1 MQHFILNGKM
11 DRMQLKQKYR
21 QGFTVAEKTEPW
33 GCWRRGGS
41 LKLIVSN
48 KTS

>member
-1 MQHFILNGKM
+1 MSAIGCDFNRSMQHFIFNGKM

-33 GCWRRGGS
+33 VR
-41 LKLIVSN
+41 
-48 KTS
+48 